1 MLLEWSQAVARYLRE
16 QLQKILEYYQG
27 SNTQTGFLTAAPT
40 SSVIG
45 IDQSTRQWNFGMQ
58 LAQYMYEEGLLDR
71 HEFLTWLVELLEK
84 MKVTDDTVLKLIVA
98 QVMKVR
104 QNASRCRIIFN
115 MHMKCIKYA

>member
-1 MLLEWSQAVARYLRE
+1 MSYVFMFLEWSQAVAKYLRE

-27 SNTQTGFLTAAPT
+27 SNTQTGFLTAGPT

-45 IDQSTRQWNFGMQ
+45 IDQATRQWNFGMQ

-71 HEFLTWLVELLEK
+71 HEYLTWLVELLEK

-98 QVMKVR
+98 QVMKVG
-104 QNASRCRIIFN
+104 
-115 MHMKCIKYA
+115 